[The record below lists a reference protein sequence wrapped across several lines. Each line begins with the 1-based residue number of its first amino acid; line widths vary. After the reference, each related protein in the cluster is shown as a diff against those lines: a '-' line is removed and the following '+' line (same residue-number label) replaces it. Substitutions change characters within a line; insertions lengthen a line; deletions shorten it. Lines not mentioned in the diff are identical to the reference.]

1 MKTEVEIEPL
11 KPTIAGSPQEMEEGR
26 KNSSLEPSEGARP
39 CWHSYFRPRISRTLT
54 ITFGYAMLMETVCY
68 GSLRRLLQPGL
79 DLGLGHWRA
88 QCPLRP
94 RRQHRRWPE
103 RASSASGWQK
113 SRWGW
118 DGSRN
123 TSETEWEGP
132 SNRRPRGPR
141 LERESVS
148 VLKLLWLERHSDL
161 LLTYKKNFFLNVTH

>member
-39 CWHSYFRPRISRTLT
+39 CWHSYFRPRISRTVT

-79 DLGLGHWRA
+79 ELGLGHWRA

-141 LERESVS
+141 LERERVCQFWSCCD
-148 VLKLLWLERHSDL
+148 LRDIQIYFWL
-161 LLTYKKNFFLNVTH
+161 TKIFFF